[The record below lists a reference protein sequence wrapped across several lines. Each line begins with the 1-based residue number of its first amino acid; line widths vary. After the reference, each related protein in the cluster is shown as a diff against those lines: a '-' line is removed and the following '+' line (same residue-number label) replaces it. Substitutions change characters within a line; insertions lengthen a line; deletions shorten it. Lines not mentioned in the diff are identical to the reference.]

1 MLSFLQQADVG
12 TVTGSKNH
20 RDIGF
25 QAADAGVGFGAIHL
39 GQDHV
44 KKQQIDLV
52 AVVFE
57 FAYGCFAVVGGY
69 DRIAETFEGL
79 AGEIAKAFVIFGDKN
94 QFGTAANRLHVV
106 GEILNFPGG
115 NRKRK
120 IHAKGGADVELAVD
134 MQEAAVLTNDAV
146 NGSKAQARAF
156 ADILGG
162 KKRFENTVKS
172 ASVHSC
178 PGIGDREHGIASGP
192 GMRLS
197 RELLLVEHN
206 FPGFN
211 EELAALGHSIAGVD
225 AQVHDDLFDL
235 GRIGP
240 NHGQIWGQIRFDFN
254 IAAEDFFQEA
264 ESFGDVLI
272 EIYVARL
279 ENLAAGE
286 GEQLT
291 GQGGRPNGLMP
302 NFIEV
307 AVEASVGVGFVHAEF
322 GPTEDGPNHVVKVV
336 SDPTSQLADG
346 FKFLGL
352 ANLLFQGQAFGNLL
366 NDNFGTFGFSPGIPS
381 PPADQPH
388 GDDFAVGALP
398 VHGDVRA
405 IGGPICGQDLAANG
419 RITKENPDVTNG

>member
-1 MLSFLQQADVG
+1 MLGFLQQADVG
-12 TVTGSKNH
+12 TVASSKND

-25 QAADAGVGFGAIHL
+25 QAADAGIGLRAIHL
-39 GQDHV
+39 GQDYI
-44 KKQQIDLV
+44 KKQQINLV

-94 QFGTAANRLHVV
+94 QFGTAANRLHVL

-162 KKRFENTVKS
+162 KKRFKDTIQC
-172 ASVHSC
+172 AGVHSR
-178 PGIGDREHGIASGP
+178 PGIGNSEHGIASGL

-211 EELAALGHSIAGVD
+211 EELAALGHGIASVN

-235 GRIGP
+235 GWVGT
-240 NHGQIWGQIRFDFN
+240 NHRQVRGQIRFDFN

-286 GEQLT
+286 GQQLT
-291 GQGGRPNGLMP
+291 GQGGRANGLMP

-322 GPTEDGPNHVVKVV
+322 GPAEDGTNHVVKVV
-336 SDPTSQLADG
+336 SDPASQLADG

-366 NDNFGTFGFSPGIPS
+366 DDNFGTFGFSPGIPS
-381 PPADQPH
+381 TAADKPH

-398 VHGDVRA
+398 VHGDVSA
-405 IGGPICGQDLAANG
+405 IGSPI
-419 RITKENPDVTNG
+419 